1 MVFYRS
7 RSFDPNMQRLNLYLG
22 DPPKNLVNDKCDDCD
37 VIYFEGI
44 IESLTN
50 SSCDKLS
57 CFVEMKREEALLMK
71 KACIDLK
78 KHSSGNFFKYHA
90 LLDALLMYKTCVDLI
105 DDSAWAAN
113 VLESCETLVTYMFK
127 LFTDRSQIV
136 VIIPPEVNYQ
146 EDNLSALLNHLLQQS
161 IISLELNS

>member
-1 MVFYRS
+1 MK
-7 RSFDPNMQRLNLYLG
+7 RLNLYLG
-22 DPPKNLVNDKCDDCD
+22 PPPKNLANDKCDDCD

-50 SSCDKLS
+50 SSCDKWS
-57 CFVEMKREEALLMK
+57 CFVEMKKEEALLMK
-71 KACIDLK
+71 KAYTDLME
-78 KHSSGNFFKYHA
+78 HSSGNFYKYHA

-113 VLESCETLVTYMFK
+113 VLNSCETFVTYMFK
-127 LFTDRSQIV
+127 LFTLRSRIF

-146 EDNLSALLNHLLQQS
+146 EDNLSALLNHLSQQS
-161 IISLELNS
+161 IISLEHFS